1 MIYAPQSETIATE
14 TKSLDFRCVMSIL
27 LTQRFL
33 DTCFLL
39 LKLVCVLIRDLD
51 SRS

>member
-1 MIYAPQSETIATE
+1 MICAPQSETIAIE

-33 DTCFLL
+33 DTYFLL
-39 LKLVCVLIRDLD
+39 LKLVCALIRDLD